1 MSKGTVQVQ
10 IDTRDLHRAVDAAKA
25 AASPPAVT
33 NALVLAMAV
42 IQKGAQNRAPH
53 KTGALARSIQL
64 EVTGPTSVSVGT
76 DSPYSFV
83 QEFGA
88 TIRAHKQKLEFVGS
102 RNGLTFVKKV
112 TIRAQ
117 PYFLPAFNQDTPAAE
132 SAFGDEF
139 DRTFMR

>member
-10 IDTRDLHRAVDAAKA
+10 FDTKDLHRAVDAAVA
-25 AASPPAVT
+25 ACSPPAVT
-33 NALVLAMAV
+33 GALVAAMQV
-42 IQKGAQNRAPH
+42 IQRGAQDRAPK

-76 DSPYSFV
+76 DSPYSFT

-102 RNGLTFVKKV
+102 REGLVFVRKV

-139 DRTFMR
+139 DSTFMK

>member
-1 MSKGTVQVQ
+1 MSKGTVRVQ
-10 IDTRDLHRAVDAAKA
+10 FDVQDVRRAVDAAIA

-33 NALVLAMAV
+33 DALVAAMTV
-42 IQKGAQNRAPH
+42 IQKGAQNRAPR
-53 KTGALARSIQL
+53 KSGALARSIEL
-64 EVTGPTSVSVGT
+64 EITGPTSVSVGT

-102 RNGLTFVKKV
+102 RNGLTFVRKV

-117 PYFLPAFNQDTPAAE
+117 PYFLPAFTQDTPAAE
-132 SAFGDEF
+132 AAFGDEF
-139 DRTFMR
+139 DRNFLK